1 MIVKAMPVSPP
12 PVIVPNSVLVN
23 PKRRLHSASTSPR
36 TAKPMPAAIRVKK
49 LAKKIFP
56 FDCIA

>member
-12 PVIVPNSVLVN
+12 PVIVPNSVLVK
-23 PKRRLHSASTSPR
+23 PKMRLHSANTSPR

-49 LAKKIFP
+49 LAQKILP
-56 FDCIA
+56 FDCMA